1 MRDLKNPPETCL
13 HGHFYSRQY
22 GRFIPSIGPWWLESD
37 DGLKTQVMW
46 SPAPS
51 SSGSLWS
58 QERRSEGLSLY
69 RNYGKEIQC
78 LCSCR
83 HTVCRDLRAFSERKT
98 GDGWWQLLVNNLISG
113 SSALYLFYLPAFSP
127 SVTCKKDY
135 VIATI
140 LKNPTPVEFLQFV
153 CGTPR
158 TTAVNSWQYGPKR
171 CGVNKRCWFLKT
183 WQLNTTMHTYD

>member
-1 MRDLKNPPETCL
+1 MTRIRWRPQNTGDVITSSQQL
-13 HGHFYSRQY
+13 RQPLVT
-22 GRFIPSIGPWWLESD
+22 REEKWRPLFV
-37 DGLKTQVMW
+37 Q
-46 SPAPS
+46 
-51 SSGSLWS
+51 
-58 QERRSEGLSLY
+58 
-69 RNYGKEIQC
+69 NYGKEIQC